1 MHLNKKTNKFSLAY
15 LLYKYQTIFIILII
29 CISCSQISILE
40 NSHIPKSISFQK
52 SIKLPFIPDKICY
65 CSFSNTFLLL
75 NASENLI
82 YRIDYNGKVLQKIGE
97 FGFERGQFVSIA
109 DITTDNF
116 GNLFVVDKVINK
128 VVEYDEMGQFINSIS
143 FSELAEPILVEF
155 KDNGDLI
162 LYDSPTNE
170 IYCFDNRRKLRYN
183 FGQFILNLPISLVSS
198 NNVNYVL
205 DKGNNNIIVF
215 DNFGGIITTIE
226 SKNEI
231 INIST
236 NKNILYY
243 IDSVSNIFC
252 YKNQGRIRYKLASL
266 NDFVPIISPK
276 FIITY
281 KKVIGIIDK
290 NNLYIFQLTTK

>member
-1 MHLNKKTNKFSLAY
+1 MYLNKKTNKFSSAY

-75 NASENLI
+75 NVSENII

-97 FGFERGQFVSIA
+97 FGFERGQFASIA
-109 DITTDNF
+109 DITTDSF

-143 FSELAEPILVEF
+143 FSELTEPILVEF
-155 KDNGDLI
+155 KDSGDLI

-183 FGQFILNLPISLVSS
+183 FGKFILNHPTNLVTS
-198 NNVNYVL
+198 NNANYIL
-205 DKGNNNIIVF
+205 DKGNNNIVVF

-243 IDSVSNIFC
+243 IDSPGNIFC
-252 YKNQGRIRYKLASL
+252 YKNQGKIRYKLASL

-276 FIITY
+276 FIIAY

-290 NNLYIFQLTTK
+290 NNLYIFQLTIK